1 MTPTTSTSRKPWKR
15 GATRV
20 TSALFRLRAPEVS
33 KWPGSV
39 TFGIPRVLFP
49 LPSPEVVKLPS
60 VTPFRVPSV
69 SHATIPILAEPEI
82 STDLACQAPST
93 VELGVH
99 LPPVSHVTLPLL
111 EEPKI
116 TTDLTCHPP
125 STLEFGVHLPPL
137 VLEDL
142 TSWLPS
148 GLITGPDVVQMF
160 EPLRFPA
167 AIGKSYLERARD
179 DDLEA
184 TPPLSV
190 LPSEEDLTEECVHGL
205 PRASC
210 AICLG
215 EADKSTR
222 RRAQTTRQKEVV
234 VDPLDL
240 ILPLLQPP
248 LGEDFDNI
256 VSFPP
261 GKGLLR
267 FQPDGV
273 RFLLDR
279 TSALL
284 GDEMGLGKSIQAI
297 TALRLLSR
305 TGRARSVLLLCPKSV
320 VSDWYNKLWEWA
332 PELRVVRVRAPKQQR
347 AVLWESPG
355 HIYLTTYETLREDLD
370 IVNTQGFDLC
380 LLDEIQRIK
389 NPGTGVT
396 QAARHIDAKIRWGL
410 SGTPLENKLEEL
422 ISIFAYLKPGL
433 LQVADADR
441 PSLVKK
447 LIKPYFLRRRVADV
461 LDDLP
466 QKVSHEVWLDLT
478 DRQRTSYERA
488 LREGRTSLNQNRT
501 VLHVLALITKLKQIC
516 NLDPET
522 GESAKLEY
530 LQEQLEELR
539 EGGEKALVFSQ
550 YPKVTL
556 EQIAPQLEEFKP
568 QLYHG
573 QLSDK
578 QRDDLVREFQ
588 EQDTSNVLLMSVR
601 AGGLGIT
608 LTRANHV
615 FHFDLWWNPAVAQ
628 QAEGRA
634 YRIGQEKTVFVKT
647 LYTVDTI
654 EQRIHDLLA
663 EKRALFQEV
672 IDGLSDDD
680 LTRLLTEEELFGLFD
695 LEPARPTGKP
705 SLSQKATEVLRS
717 VSPVEFEELVAS
729 LYERMGFAVRRTQLS
744 YDEGVDLYA
753 QRFTDAGVEGLIIQC
768 KHYFGGTVGVAAV
781 RELYG
786 TLRSKPNMSRAV
798 LVTSGRF
805 SQRCGEFAR
814 GKNIDLMPVDQLLGL
829 LLKYDLLGVAG
840 G

>member
-1 MTPTTSTSRKPWKR
+1 MTSVSTRPKPWER
-15 GATRV
+15 GVA
-20 TSALFRLRAPEVS
+20 RLAAA
-33 KWPGSV
+33 
-39 TFGIPRVLFP
+39 LFP
-49 LPSPEVVKLPS
+49 LRSPKVAKLPGVTTFS
-60 VTPFRVPSV
+60 VPPVSRVALSL
-69 SHATIPILAEPEI
+69 LAEPET
-82 STDLACQAPST
+82 STDLTCQAPSA
-93 VELGVH
+93 LGFEVRWP
-99 LPPVSHVTLPLL
+99 LPEV
-111 EEPKI
+111 
-116 TTDLTCHPP
+116 
-125 STLEFGVHLPPL
+125 
-137 VLEDL
+137 EDL
-142 TSWLPS
+142 AGRLLS
-148 GLITGPDVVQMF
+148 GLIAGPAVVSLF
-160 EPLRFPA
+160 EPLGFPA
-167 AIGKSYLERARD
+167 ATGKSYLERARD

-184 TPPLSV
+184 HTQLSF
-190 LPSEEDLTEECVHGL
+190 LPSEEDLTEECRHGL

-215 EADKSTR
+215 EAERPPSGRTR
-222 RRAQTTRQKEVV
+222 TTHQKRVV
-234 VDPLDL
+234 VDPFDL

-261 GKGLLR
+261 GKRLLP

-273 RFLLDR
+273 RFLMDR
-279 TSALL
+279 ESALL
-284 GDEMGLGKSIQAI
+284 GDEMGLGKSIQAMI
-297 TALRLLSR
+297 ALRILVR
-305 TGRARSVLLLCPKSV
+305 KGKVRSVLLLCPKSV
-320 VSDWYNKLWEWA
+320 VPDWYNKLREWA

-355 HIYLTTYETLREDLD
+355 HIYLTTYETLREDID
-370 IVNTQGFDLC
+370 IVNTRGFDLC
-380 LLDEIQRIK
+380 LLDEIQRVK

-396 QAARHIDAKIRWGL
+396 QAARRINARIRWGL

-422 ISIFAYLKPGL
+422 VSIFSYLKPGL
-433 LQVADADR
+433 LRAADADR

-447 LIKPYFLRRRVADV
+447 RIRPYFLRRRIADV

-478 DRQRTSYERA
+478 SSQRTSYDRA
-488 LREGRTSLNQNRT
+488 FHEGRTALNQNRT

-516 NLDPET
+516 NLDPVT

-530 LQEQLEELR
+530 LKEQLEEIR
-539 EGGEKALVFSQ
+539 EGGEKSLVFSQ
-550 YPKVTL
+550 YPKKTL
-556 EQIAPQLEEFKP
+556 RQIAPQLEEFEP
-568 QLYHG
+568 QLFHG

-578 QRDDLVREFQ
+578 ERDRVVREFQ
-588 EQDTSNVLLMSVR
+588 EQDTSKVLLMSVK
-601 AGGLGIT
+601 AGGVGLT

-615 FHFDLWWNPAVAQ
+615 FHFDLWWNPATAQ

-634 YRIGQEKTVFVKT
+634 HRIGQEKTVFVKT
-647 LYTVDTI
+647 LYTVDSI
-654 EQRIHDLLA
+654 EEQIHKLLA

-672 IDGLSDDD
+672 IDGLSDTD
-680 LTRLLTEEELFGLFD
+680 LRRLLTEEELFGLFD

-717 VSPVEFEELVAS
+717 VSPVEFEDLVAS

-744 YDEGVDLYA
+744 YDEGGDLYA
-753 QRFTDAGVEGLIIQC
+753 QRFTDAGVEELIIQC

-805 SQRCGEFAR
+805 SQGCGEFAR

>member
-1 MTPTTSTSRKPWKR
+1 
-15 GATRV
+15 V
-20 TSALFRLRAPEVS
+20 T

-39 TFGIPRVLFP
+39 TTFRMPLVLFP

-60 VTPFRVPSV
+60 VTTFGVPPV
-69 SHATIPILAEPEI
+69 SHGTIPILAEPEI
-82 STDLACQAPST
+82 STDLACQAPY
-93 VELGVH
+93 VLGFKVH
-99 LPPVSHVTLPLL
+99 LPPVNHVTLPLL
-111 EEPKI
+111 EVPKL
-116 TTDLTCHPP
+116 TADLTCHPP

-137 VLEDL
+137 ALEDL
-142 TSWLPS
+142 TSWLVS
-148 GLITGPDVVQMF
+148 GLITGPDITQMF
-160 EPLRFPA
+160 APLRFPA

-179 DDLEA
+179 DDPEA
-184 TPPLSV
+184 YAQLAFQ
-190 LPSEEDLTEECVHGL
+190 PSEEDLIEECVHGL

-215 EADKSTR
+215 EADEPTR

-261 GKGLLR
+261 GKRLLR

-279 TSALL
+279 KSALL

-305 TGRARSVLLLCPKSV
+305 TGRVRSVLLLCPKSV

-332 PELRVVRVRAPKQQR
+332 PELRVVRVRALKQQR

-355 HIYLTTYETLREDLD
+355 HIYLTTYETLRQDID

-389 NPGTGVT
+389 NPSTGVT
-396 QAARHIDAKIRWGL
+396 QAARRINAKTRWGL

-422 ISIFAYLKPGL
+422 VSIFAYLKPGL
-433 LQVADADR
+433 LRAADADW

-447 LIKPYFLRRRVADV
+447 RIRPYFLRRRIAEV

-466 QKVSHEVWLDLT
+466 GKVSHEVWLDLT
-478 DRQRTSYERA
+478 LSQRTSYERA

-556 EQIAPQLEEFKP
+556 EQIAPQLEEFEP
-568 QLYHG
+568 QLFHG

-578 QRDDLVREFQ
+578 ERDRVVREFQ
-588 EQDTSNVLLMSVR
+588 EQDTSKVLLMSVK
-601 AGGLGIT
+601 AGGLGLT

-615 FHFDLWWNPAVAQ
+615 FHFDLWWNPATAQ
-628 QAEGRA
+628 QAEGRVH
-634 YRIGQEKTVFVKT
+634 RIGQEKTVFVKT
-647 LYTVDTI
+647 LYTVDSI

-663 EKRALFQEV
+663 QKRALFQEV
-672 IDGLSDDD
+672 IDGLSDTH
-680 LTRLLTEEELFGLFD
+680 LSRLLTEEELFGLFD
-695 LEPARPTGKP
+695 LEPARPTGK
-705 SLSQKATEVLRS
+705 LSPGQRVTEKLRGR
-717 VSPVEFEELVAS
+717 SPVEFEELVAS
-729 LYERMGFAVRRTQLS
+729 LYERMGFAVRMTQLS
-744 YDEGVDLYA
+744 YDGGVDLYA
-753 QRFTDAGVEGLIIQC
+753 RRFTDAGGEELIIQC
-768 KHYFGGTVGVAAV
+768 KHYFGGTVSVAAV

-786 TLRSKPNMSRAV
+786 TLRSKPDMSRGV

-814 GKNIDLMPVDQLLGL
+814 GKNIDLVSVDQLLGL
-829 LLKYDLLGVAG
+829 LLKYDLLGDEP
-840 G
+840 